1 MCLVPSSCFV
11 SSAPL
16 ARSSMH
22 PKTKCR
28 TAGAGAHDA
37 GSDGGSLDKTQLRRA
52 QVRKAQAQHRQ
63 RKANYVKQLEMDV
76 ARIRDMTEAAQRDTQ
91 ALLDENKAMR
101 AQIQH
106 AVTNPSL
113 PLSLDQG
120 VSLLTEMPEPTQLS
134 SDTRATLAQERDAL
148 TVTLGFDEVMD
159 APTFYI
165 SSPPPSSTHSHSSP
179 FDNNAQPEPTSTPN
193 DLPDLTP
200 AQTQAA
206 INFIL
211 A

>member
-1 MCLVPSSCFV
+1 
-11 SSAPL
+11 
-16 ARSSMH
+16 MH

-52 QVRKAQAQHRQ
+52 QVRKAQTQHRQ

-91 ALLDENKAMR
+91 ALLDENKAIR

-134 SDTRATLAQERDAL
+134 SDTRATLPQELDSL

-165 SSPPPSSTHSHSSP
+165 SSPPPSSTHSHSHSP
-179 FDNNAQPEPTSTPN
+179 SNNNAQPEPTSTPN